1 MFAPDGED
9 EGEAAVPVW
18 PAFGDMMAC
27 LFGMFALFFTWS
39 VVLEA
44 GTAEELR
51 AERIHAQEERAR
63 AEAERAV
70 AEQERAARRA
80 EKERL
85 EALEKALAG
94 PLAEG
99 RISLEG
105 GRIGIRGSV
114 LFDLSSAE
122 LRPEGLAV
130 LSDVAAPLGVYLAA
144 HDAMI
149 MVSGFTDDRPRRG
162 DADHDNWDLSAERA
176 MTVVR
181 ALIAAGL
188 PGDRVFGAGFGE
200 AHPVAPNDTDEGRA
214 RNRRVEIAPVPRMVG
229 ASR

>member
-1 MFAPDGED
+1 
-9 EGEAAVPVW
+9 VW

-27 LFGMFALFFTWS
+27 LFGMFALFFTWA
-39 VVLEA
+39 VLLEA
-44 GTAEELR
+44 GTTEELYAQRAR
-51 AERIHAQEERAR
+51 AEAERAR
-63 AEAERAV
+63 ADAERAV

-85 EALEKALAG
+85 EALERALAG

-99 RISLEG
+99 RISLDG

-122 LRPEGLAV
+122 LRPEGAAV
-130 LSDVAAPLGVYLAA
+130 LADVAGPLGVYLAA

-162 DADHDNWDLSAERA
+162 DAEHDNWDLSAERA

-181 ALIAAGL
+181 ALVAAGL
-188 PGDRVFGAGFGE
+188 PADRVFGAGFGE
-200 AHPVAPNDTDEGRA
+200 AHPVAPNATEEGRA
-214 RNRRVEIAPVPRMVG
+214 RNRRVEIAPVPRAIG
-229 ASR
+229 GTL

>member
-1 MFAPDGED
+1 MFAPE
-9 EGEAAVPVW
+9 EETEAGLPIW

-27 LFGMFALFFTWS
+27 LFGMFVLFFTWS

-44 GTAEELR
+44 GTAAELKDERSR
-51 AERIHAQEERAR
+51 AAEERAV

-70 AEQERAARRA
+70 QRA
-80 EKERL
+80 ERERL
-85 EALEKALAG
+85 AALERALAG

-114 LFDLSSAE
+114 LFDLSSSDLE
-122 LRPEGLAV
+122 PEGAWVLA
-130 LSDVAAPLGVYLAA
+130 DVAAPLAVYLRA

-149 MVSGFTDDRPRRG
+149 MVSGFTDDKPRRG
-162 DADHDNWDLSAERA
+162 ETADRDNWQLSAERA
-176 MTVVR
+176 LTVVR
-181 ALIAAGL
+181 ALIAAGV
-188 PGDRVFGAGFGE
+188 PADSIFGAGFGE
-200 AHPVAPNDTDEGRA
+200 THPVSPNDSDEGRA

-229 ASR
+229 APPGAAK

>member
-51 AERIHAQEERAR
+51 AE
-63 AEAERAV
+63 
-70 AEQERAARRA
+70 
-80 EKERL
+80 
-85 EALEKALAG
+85 
-94 PLAEG
+94 
-99 RISLEG
+99 
-105 GRIGIRGSV
+105 
-114 LFDLSSAE
+114 
-122 LRPEGLAV
+122 GLAV
-130 LSDVAAPLGVYLAA
+130 LSDVAAPLGVYHAA

-149 MVSGFTDDRPRRG
+149 MVRGFTDDRPRRG